1 MDLDVKKKNLKK
13 SEQYEG
19 TENRLSS
26 YKREEKKL
34 KNIRINSSFKNET
47 NIDLIQKEIKLIHNI
62 PILKKNFTHNYE
74 NNKLL
79 TRKNSLI
86 KIKDK
91 SLNLKT
97 LNVINSILVIISI
110 VFSIIDSN
118 LTNMTIQSYF
128 QKFNQ
133 NHNSK

>member
-62 PILKKNFTHNYE
+62 TILKKNFTHNYE